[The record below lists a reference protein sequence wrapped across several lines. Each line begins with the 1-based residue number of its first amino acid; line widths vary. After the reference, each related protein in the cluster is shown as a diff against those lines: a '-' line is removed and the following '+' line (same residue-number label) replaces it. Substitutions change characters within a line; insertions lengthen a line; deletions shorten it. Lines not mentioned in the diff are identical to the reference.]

1 MHLKQL
7 QINGF
12 RNLCDAHI
20 APVCGVNL
28 ITGENAS
35 GKTSL
40 LESIYYLGHIRSFRT
55 KQLADLINRDSDQ
68 LQLFARINSS
78 ADKSIPIGIKRSRE
92 LLEVRADQKPVHKIS
107 EIAARFPVLAIH
119 PDSYRLITGGPGDRR
134 QYLDWGV
141 FHVEQGFFS
150 CWQRYKRALAQ
161 RNAALKSKQKD
172 AFCDLWDKE
181 LVEAAKQID
190 FSRQSYIT
198 RMKPYFSE
206 LTERFFPDKT
216 VGVEYKRGWPT
227 DEDLGQLL
235 KVNLSKDRSKGFTYY
250 GPHRADL
257 VIKVNGYSA
266 QTGISRGQQ
275 KTLVALLRL
284 AQAKQFTD
292 ATEQPCV
299 LLYDD
304 LAAELDETRKGM
316 ILSVLAEMQLQLFL
330 TAIEPEQID
339 LSAWQDKKKFHVE
352 QGKLQE
358 MV

>member
-12 RNLCDAHI
+12 RNLCDTQI
-20 APVCGVNL
+20 TPVCGVNL

-40 LESIYYLGHIRSFRT
+40 LESIYYLGHVRSFRT
-55 KQLADLINRDSDQ
+55 KQVADLINRDAEQ
-68 LQLFARINSS
+68 LQLFARINSCT
-78 ADKSIPIGIKRSRE
+78 DKSIPIGIKRSRE
-92 LLEVRADQKPVHKIS
+92 SLEVRADQKPVLKIS
-107 EIAARFPVLAIH
+107 DIAERFPVLAIH
-119 PDSYRLITGGPGDRR
+119 PDSYRLITGSPGDRR

-141 FHVEQGFFS
+141 FHVEHGFFS
-150 CWQRYKRALAQ
+150 YWQRYKRALAQ

-172 AFCDLWDKE
+172 VFCDLWDKE
-181 LVEAAKQID
+181 LAEAAQHID

-206 LTERFFPDKT
+206 LTDRFFPDQT
-216 VGVEYKRGWPT
+216 VAVEYKRGWPT
-227 DEDLGQLL
+227 DESLVGLL
-235 KVNLSKDRSKGFTYY
+235 TANLAKDRSKGFTYY

-257 VIKVNGYSA
+257 AIKVNGHSA

-284 AQAKQFTD
+284 AQAKQFTQ

-304 LAAELDETRKGM
+304 LAAELDEAHKAM
-316 ILSVLAEMQLQLFL
+316 ILSVLGEMQLQLFL

-339 LSAWQDKKKFHVE
+339 LSAWKNKKKFHVE